1 MVKLVAFR
9 HRKTGAM
16 EILHLVGAKRRVED
30 LGVKC
35 CDVFIAENDDVVGID
50 IESVRRKIRRT
61 GEHLYCFVRRLRF
74 LDENLRVGEA
84 LEASAQNCAGSVPL
98 LVTERLE
105 LIFERVRI
113 SMGF

>member
-1 MVKLVAFR
+1 SCIAKPVLWKFFILSALNEAS
-9 HRKTGAM
+9 KT
-16 EILHLVGAKRRVED
+16 

-61 GEHLYCFVRRLRF
+61 GEHLYCFVRCLRF

-84 LEASAQNCAGSVPL
+84 LEASAQNCAGSVHL
-98 LVTERLE
+98 LVTERLA
-105 LIFERVRI
+105 RI
-113 SMGF
+113 VEVVSMRLGG

>member
-1 MVKLVAFR
+1 SCIAKPVLWKFFILSALNEAS
-9 HRKTGAM
+9 KT
-16 EILHLVGAKRRVED
+16 

-35 CDVFIAENDDVVGID
+35 CNVFIAENDDVVGID

-61 GEHLYCFVRRLRF
+61 GEHLYYFVHRLRF
-74 LDENLRVGEA
+74 LDVNLRVGEA
-84 LEASAQNCAGSVPL
+84 LEASAKNCAGSFPL
-98 LVTERLE
+98 RVKVRLQ